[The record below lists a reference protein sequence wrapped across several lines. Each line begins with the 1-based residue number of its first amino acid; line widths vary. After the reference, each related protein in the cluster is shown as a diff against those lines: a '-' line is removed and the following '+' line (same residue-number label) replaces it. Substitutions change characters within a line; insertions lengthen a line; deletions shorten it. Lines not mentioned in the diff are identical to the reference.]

1 MTILSYRNF
10 FIVTRSN
17 GAVDLINPH
26 NERVRVVKS
35 VFAAKWRVG
44 RVLTLA
50 NKALSNGEPIPR
62 VCHFIADYVN
72 DQIMRGKTIDKFTI
86 MGALVAYY
94 GGTVYPEELPQ

>member
-35 VFAAKWRVG
+35 VRAAKWLITSTTKSCAVKQSTSLQSWG
-44 RVLTLA
+44 R
-50 NKALSNGEPIPR
+50 LSPTMVEQFTQR
-62 VCHFIADYVN
+62 SCHN
-72 DQIMRGKTIDKFTI
+72 
-86 MGALVAYY
+86 
-94 GGTVYPEELPQ
+94 E

>member
-35 VFAAKWRVG
+35 VFAAAKWRVG

-50 NKALSNGEPIPR
+50 NKAKGLI
-62 VCHFIADYVN
+62 
-72 DQIMRGKTIDKFTI
+72 
-86 MGALVAYY
+86 
-94 GGTVYPEELPQ
+94 

>member
-35 VFAAKWRVG
+35 VFALSG
-44 RVLTLA
+44 VL
-50 NKALSNGEPIPR
+50 G
-62 VCHFIADYVN
+62 VC
-72 DQIMRGKTIDKFTI
+72 
-86 MGALVAYY
+86 
-94 GGTVYPEELPQ
+94 

>member
-35 VFAAKWRVG
+35 VRAAKWRVT
-44 RVLTLA
+44 RA
-50 NKALSNGEPIPR
+50 SNL
-62 VCHFIADYVN
+62 VIAMHKTAK
-72 DQIMRGKTIDKFTI
+72 QARG
-86 MGALVAYY
+86 LV
-94 GGTVYPEELPQ
+94 

>member
-35 VFAAKWRVG
+35 VG
-44 RVLTLA
+44 RAELISKGLIVNHLGA
-50 NKALSNGEPIPR
+50 
-62 VCHFIADYVN
+62 HFIAVQRSVMVKQSTSLQGLLGN
-72 DQIMRGKTIDKFTI
+72 S
-86 MGALVAYY
+86 
-94 GGTVYPEELPQ
+94 